1 MRPGTD
7 DRVVVIAVHP
17 RGFVEALPELKQ
29 TDRTSAYA
37 YHRQGWKSVGLFHRD
52 GQRYEVA
59 NVAPDRPRGLFSKI
73 LANTV
78 YNPRFVA
85 TYDYRPVGTYA
96 LADLKG
102 AVEAAIK
109 ADDDVLTQFHDEVE
123 LLDRLARVSTFEEMV
138 GFVRYMQVPDDAA

>member
-1 MRPGTD
+1 MRPGMD
-7 DRVVVIAVHP
+7 DRVLVIAVHP
-17 RGFVEALPELKQ
+17 RGFIQALPELKQ

-52 GQRYEVA
+52 GQRYEVVS
-59 NVAPDRPRGLFSKI
+59 VAPDRPRGLFSKI

-85 TYDYRPVGTYA
+85 AFNYRAVGAYG

-102 AVEAAIK
+102 AVSAAIR
-109 ADDDVLTQFHDEVE
+109 ADDDVLTQFHSEEE
-123 LLDRLARVSTFEEMV
+123 LLDRLARVSTFDDMV
-138 GFVRYMQVPDDAA
+138 GFVRYIQAPDDAA